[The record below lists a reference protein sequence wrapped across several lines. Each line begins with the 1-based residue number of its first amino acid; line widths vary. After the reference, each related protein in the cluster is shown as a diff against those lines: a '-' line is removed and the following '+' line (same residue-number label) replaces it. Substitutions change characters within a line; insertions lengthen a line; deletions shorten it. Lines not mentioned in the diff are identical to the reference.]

1 MRWAVALLGF
11 ALLGG
16 LSLAQTPLPQPPVVR
31 DAVPPLPTVT
41 AFPDAAPATL
51 LSANVLPINLAT
63 AMQLAGANPI
73 DVQIAMRQVELSAK
87 QYDRAKL
94 LWLPNI
100 MVGADYFRHDGL
112 QQNFAGG
119 ILKSNRGS
127 FMTGFG
133 PNIVFSVSD
142 AIYAPLAAKQDLR
155 ARQASQR
162 AVTNDIALSVAE
174 TYFTLQQARGE
185 LTGAIVA
192 TQKAEEVSRRAER
205 LAEGLAP
212 PLEATR
218 ARVELARRKQVEATA
233 RERWRTSSAELS
245 RVLRL
250 DATAI
255 LEPLEPP
262 FLPITVIQD
271 TTTLDTLIPIA
282 LTTRPELAGQQ
293 AIIQAALT
301 RLKQEKMRP
310 LIPSLAL
317 RSTAT
322 NPSGSLGLGTY
333 GGGSGSTLGSFGG
346 RFDVD
351 VQVMWE
357 FQNLGFGNK
366 IRAGERKVEYEI
378 AILEMFRV
386 QDRVAAEVATALA
399 QVKGA
404 NERLALAE
412 PALKD
417 AVELTQK
424 SLEGLSQTRRI
435 GEVITLVVRPQEVV
449 AAVQS
454 LGQAN
459 ADFHTAVADYNRA
472 QFRLYRALGH
482 PTQAL
487 VGAASST
494 R

>member
-11 ALLGG
+11 ALLSG
-16 LSLAQTPLPQPPVVR
+16 LSLAQTPIPQTPVVR
-31 DAVPPLPTVT
+31 DAVPTLPQLT
-41 AFPDAAPATL
+41 AFPDAAPATML
-51 LSANVLPINLAT
+51 GANILPINLAT
-63 AMQLAGANPI
+63 AMQLAGGNPI

-100 MVGADYFRHDGL
+100 MVGTDYFRHDGL
-112 QQNFAGG
+112 QQNFAGD

-162 AVTNDIALSVAE
+162 AITNDIALSVAE

-192 TQKAEEVSRRAER
+192 TQKAEEVSRRAEK
-205 LAEGLAP
+205 LAAGLAP

-271 TTTLDTLIPIA
+271 AATLDTLIPIA
-282 LTTRPELAGQQ
+282 LTTRPELAGN
-293 AIIQAALT
+293 
-301 RLKQEKMRP
+301 K
-310 LIPSLAL
+310 PSFK
-317 RSTAT
+317 R
-322 NPSGSLGLGTY
+322 
-333 GGGSGSTLGSFGG
+333 
-346 RFDVD
+346 
-351 VQVMWE
+351 
-357 FQNLGFGNK
+357 
-366 IRAGERKVEYEI
+366 
-378 AILEMFRV
+378 
-386 QDRVAAEVATALA
+386 
-399 QVKGA
+399 
-404 NERLALAE
+404 
-412 PALKD
+412 
-417 AVELTQK
+417 
-424 SLEGLSQTRRI
+424 
-435 GEVITLVVRPQEVV
+435 
-449 AAVQS
+449 
-454 LGQAN
+454 
-459 ADFHTAVADYNRA
+459 H
-472 QFRLYRALGH
+472 
-482 PTQAL
+482 
-487 VGAASST
+487 
-494 R
+494 

>member
-11 ALLGG
+11 ALLDG
-16 LSLAQTPLPQPPVVR
+16 LSHAQPQ
-31 DAVPPLPTVT
+31 LT
-41 AFPDAAPATL
+41 AFPDAAPATML
-51 LSANVLPINLAT
+51 GANVLPINLAT

-94 LWLPNI
+94 LWVPNI
-100 MVGADYFRHDGL
+100 MVGTDYFRHDGL
-112 QQNFAGG
+112 QQNFAGD

-174 TYFTLQQARGE
+174 TYFNLQQARGE

-192 TQKAEEVSRRAER
+192 TQKAEEVSRRAEK
-205 LAEGLAP
+205 LAAGLAP

-293 AIIQAALT
+293 AVIQAALT

-357 FQNLGFGNK
+357 FQNLGFSNK
-366 IRAGERKVEYEI
+366 IRAGERKIEYEI

-487 VGAASST
+487 VGAATPT